1 MTAKP
6 EMVFT
11 IAALES
17 MSEEKLNEI
26 VDKVMATPKSASA
39 LKSMMRSVVR
49 SALKSAAKSVA
60 RSPGRQV

>member
-1 MTAKP
+1 MTAKE

-26 VDKVMATPKSASA
+26 VDRVLATRESAAA